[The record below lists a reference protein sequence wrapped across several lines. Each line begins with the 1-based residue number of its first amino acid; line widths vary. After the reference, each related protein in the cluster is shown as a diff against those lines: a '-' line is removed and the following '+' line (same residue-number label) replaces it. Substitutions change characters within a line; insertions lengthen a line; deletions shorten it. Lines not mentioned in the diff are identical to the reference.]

1 MHTYRKELLGLF
13 GIPVPTTVFTVIEME
28 RTNVCVDW
36 FKMALESKLLT
47 VVMSMHKGLGA
58 GSSLRVLDENL
69 VKMICDMLRSEISV
83 NDTEYGSDIDNENH
97 EDDDDLLDFWPDFLS
112 SEDMRGGRLLDNMLA
127 KAFRQQSVTGYLS
140 ARLKTSN
147 RTRSTINTCHNSLK

>member
-1 MHTYRKELLGLF
+1 MHIYRNELLGLF
-13 GIPVPTTVFTVIEME
+13 GIPVPTTVFTIQRME
-28 RTNVCVDW
+28 RAKVDW

-97 EDDDDLLDFWPDFLS
+97 EDDDDLLDFWPDFF
-112 SEDMRGGRLLDNMLA
+112 E
-127 KAFRQQSVTGYLS
+127 F
-140 ARLKTSN
+140 
-147 RTRSTINTCHNSLK
+147 

>member
-1 MHTYRKELLGLF
+1 MHIYRNELLGLF

-36 FKMALESKLLT
+36 FKMALESKLLA

-97 EDDDDLLDFWPDFLS
+97 EDDDDLLDFWPDFF
-112 SEDMRGGRLLDNMLA
+112 E
-127 KAFRQQSVTGYLS
+127 F
-140 ARLKTSN
+140 
-147 RTRSTINTCHNSLK
+147 

>member
-1 MHTYRKELLGLF
+1 MSLDWPLHTQRKKLHALF
-13 GIPVPTTVFTVIEME
+13 AIPLPITVFTIMEME
-28 RTNVCVDW
+28 RAKVSVDW

-97 EDDDDLLDFWPDFLS
+97 EDDDDLLDFWPDF
-112 SEDMRGGRLLDNMLA
+112 E
-127 KAFRQQSVTGYLS
+127 F
-140 ARLKTSN
+140 
-147 RTRSTINTCHNSLK
+147 